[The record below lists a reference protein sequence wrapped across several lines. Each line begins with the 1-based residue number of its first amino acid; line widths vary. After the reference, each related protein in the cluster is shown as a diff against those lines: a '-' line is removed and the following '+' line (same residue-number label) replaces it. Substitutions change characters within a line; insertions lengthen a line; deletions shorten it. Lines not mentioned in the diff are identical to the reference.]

1 MLFNIGVAVVKGWTV
16 ILPPIILSLGAAFG
30 AFNFDIDHIDEPLVW
45 KNWKDNSPWSKK
57 KINKEET

>member
-16 ILPPIILSLGAAFG
+16 IIPPTILSLGAALG

-45 KNWKDNSPWSKK
+45 KSWKDNSPWSKK
-57 KINKEET
+57 KEPKEET